1 MTLFDSTVGVN
12 LDPQEW
18 ARGSMGSELSSLLLS
33 EIIGKFV
40 SPTGMLTTGS
50 ALRKQG

>member
-1 MTLFDSTVGVN
+1 MTLFESTVGVN
-12 LDPQEW
+12 LDRQEW
-18 ARGSMGSELSSLLLS
+18 ARGSVGSELSPLLLF

-40 SPTGMLTTGS
+40 GPTGMLTTGS